1 MNNANARNADGGKIW
16 RQLKDNL
23 VGYLFISPW
32 LIGFLV
38 LTLGTM
44 IYSLVL
50 SFFRAD
56 MMSDAVYVGIQNYER
71 LFRDKR
77 FWKSLINTVYYT
89 ASVPAKVV
97 VGLIVAMVLNRELPG
112 IRLFR
117 TIYYL
122 PAVVSGVAV
131 AILWQWLLHPDF
143 GLVNAVLGYVG
154 VNGPGWLATEE
165 WAMPGLILMS
175 FWSVGSTVVIYL
187 AGLQGVPRHL
197 YEAAEIDGAGA
208 WAKFRA
214 VTFPMVSPTLF
225 FSLITGLIGSF
236 QIFLS
241 TFVMTEGGPNN
252 ATLTLVLYLYRQAF
266 LQFRMGYASALAWII
281 FVLILVL
288 SLFLFR
294 SSALW
299 VYYEGLDSDRR

>member
-1 MNNANARNADGGKIW
+1 M
-16 RQLKDNL
+16 
-23 VGYLFISPW
+23 
-32 LIGFLV
+32 
-38 LTLGTM
+38 
-44 IYSLVL
+44 
-50 SFFRAD
+50 
-56 MMSDAVYVGIQNYER
+56 
-71 LFRDKR
+71 
-77 FWKSLINTVYYT
+77 
-89 ASVPAKVV
+89 
-97 VGLIVAMVLNRELPG
+97 
-112 IRLFR
+112 
-117 TIYYL
+117 
-122 PAVVSGVAV
+122 
-131 AILWQWLLHPDF
+131 
-143 GLVNAVLGYVG
+143 
-154 VNGPGWLATEE
+154 
-165 WAMPGLILMS
+165 
-175 FWSVGSTVVIYL
+175 IYL